1 MRVRRGCGHRGHSPV
16 PRRSP
21 AGAGKPGWRGSERFS
36 MQSLRPP
43 WWAPVQW
50 AAFSTLSRGGHLE
63 GGTQPITRSILPPL
77 GGICESPRGHKLWP
91 PPESLSH
98 GAPALGNPTEW
109 GQGPLGLAHPT
120 WPALGVKPT
129 MGCRPVGSPPPCLQ
143 LSRTP
148 LSCQPRK
155 LPGAWEEHQKDLV
168 GRREG
173 AGASSGQCQPPPR
186 APRAQG
192 RATCRDHRVSGSHPG
207 LSGATFIRRT
217 RQIRVLEGV
226 QGEALAEL
234 SGGCPMSLSLSFP
247 CGHRG
252 FLGPCLHQE
261 ASLDCQ
267 ALLLRRPA
275 QVETPTN
282 AGGGGSPER
291 VRGCAH
297 GWMWFDTPLRPA
309 AIVSPHKAVPPFPSH
324 VSPQP

>member
-173 AGASSGQCQPPPR
+173 AGASSASVSLVGTEGFWDPASTRKPPWIAKPCFCAVQHRWRPPR
-186 APRAQG
+186 MLGAGALRNVCVAVPTAG
-192 RATCRDHRVSGSHPG
+192 CGS
-207 LSGATFIRRT
+207 
-217 RQIRVLEGV
+217 
-226 QGEALAEL
+226 
-234 SGGCPMSLSLSFP
+234 
-247 CGHRG
+247 
-252 FLGPCLHQE
+252 
-261 ASLDCQ
+261 
-267 ALLLRRPA
+267 
-275 QVETPTN
+275 
-282 AGGGGSPER
+282 
-291 VRGCAH
+291 
-297 GWMWFDTPLRPA
+297 TPL
-309 AIVSPHKAVPPFPSH
+309 
-324 VSPQP
+324 